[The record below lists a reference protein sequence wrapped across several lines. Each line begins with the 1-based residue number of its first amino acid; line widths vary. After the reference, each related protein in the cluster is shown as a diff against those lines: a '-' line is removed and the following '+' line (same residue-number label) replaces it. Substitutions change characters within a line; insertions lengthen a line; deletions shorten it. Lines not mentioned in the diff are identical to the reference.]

1 MLLRSDY
8 LKQFEQLPSEMQND
22 KVREYYD
29 ILKTKALDLVL
40 KRIVD
45 IIISGLLILISSPI
59 ILICCIAIKLDS
71 KGPVLF
77 KQDRITINN
86 KHFFIY
92 KFRTMTFNNS
102 GLALTTQND
111 SRITRVG
118 KILRKLNFDEIPQLF
133 NVIKG
138 EMTIIGTR
146 PEVQKYVEKYTDE
159 MYATLLMRAGMLSEA
174 SIKYR
179 NENALLSECEDPE
192 KTYIETILP
201 DKMKFNLEYYKKFNF
216 FYDFKIIKDTIMC
229 VFQKDENLEN

>member
-1 MLLRSDY
+1 M
-8 LKQFEQLPSEMQND
+8 KQFEQLPSEMQNE

-29 ILKTKALDLVL
+29 ILKTKTLDLAL
-40 KRIVD
+40 KRLVD
-45 IIISGLLILISSPI
+45 ILISGLLIVISSPI

-71 KGPVLF
+71 KGPVFF
-77 KQDRITINN
+77 KQDRITVNN

-138 EMTIIGTR
+138 EMTII
-146 PEVQKYVEKYTDE
+146 
-159 MYATLLMRAGMLSEA
+159 
-174 SIKYR
+174 
-179 NENALLSECEDPE
+179 
-192 KTYIETILP
+192 
-201 DKMKFNLEYYKKFNF
+201 
-216 FYDFKIIKDTIMC
+216 
-229 VFQKDENLEN
+229 